1 MVRII
6 GGIVAGAVVAVA
18 TIMIVEMLGH
28 MIFPLPDDLALS
40 DPEVVAGPSPA
51 MPVAAQFIVVL
62 AWFGGA
68 LAGGYVAK
76 RIGCRWW
83 AAWVVAALVA
93 VAGIVNVMMIPHPVW
108 MQIAAVVAP
117 LIGGV
122 LAGHLIPNRGETI
135 DAQP

>member
-6 GGIVAGAVVAVA
+6 GGIVAGAAAAVA

-28 MIFPLPDDLALS
+28 MIFPLPDDLALR

-51 MPVAAQFIVVL
+51 MPVAAKLIVVL

-68 LAGGYVAK
+68 LVGGYVAK
-76 RIGCRWW
+76 RICDRWW
-83 AAWVVAALVA
+83 AAWAVAALVA
-93 VAGIVNVMMIPHPVW
+93 VAGVVNVMMIPHPAW

-117 LIGGV
+117 LVGGL
-122 LAGHLIPNRGETI
+122 LAGHLIPDRGETI